1 MDFSIILLNALKINK
16 ALKINGRF
24 SYRVNRALLKARL
37 ISVISSKEKDKFSY
51 ISF

>member
-1 MDFSIILLNALKINK
+1 MLLNTLKINK
-16 ALKINGRF
+16 ALKISSRF

-37 ISVISSKEKDKFSY
+37 ISVISPEEKDKFSY